1 MDESRI
7 AATLAVLTEILTM
20 TVSKLSNCA
29 AIFAVSVLSALSSV
43 SEAARIK
50 DIAALSAARPNQLL
64 GYGLVVGLQGTGDG
78 KDISFTIQTLRE
90 TLNRMGASV
99 DGPLSSYD
107 LTPTAV
113 KDFKV
118 ENVAAVMVT
127 AELPA
132 FSKPGQK
139 IDVNVAAVAKAKSLR
154 GGVLLMTSMRGPDGQ
169 TYAVAQGPLA
179 ASGFSADAAG
189 SSVAVGVSTSA
200 RIPGGAIVEREV
212 EGPLNVGDHV
222 TLNLSAPDFATSAR
236 IMKAINTQFGEG
248 TAAAVD
254 AASVKVRAPF
264 APDARVAF
272 IGMLEE
278 LDVDASLPPARVVVN
293 SRTGTV
299 VISSNVRV
307 RAAAVSQGDI
317 TVTVDATNEVSQPGP
332 FSPGGTTTPVQN
344 ARVSINQENKKM
356 VLFQPGAELRQ
367 IVNAV
372 NEIGA
377 SPTALISILEA
388 LKRAD
393 ALQAELIVI

>member
-1 MDESRI
+1 MYIKARFRI
-7 AATLAVLTEILTM
+7 ALTAFL
-20 TVSKLSNCA
+20 LS
-29 AIFAVSVLSALSSV
+29 LSSAA
-43 SEAARIK
+43 SAPAEAARIK
-50 DIAALSAARPNQLL
+50 DIAALSAARPNQLI

-90 TLNRMGASV
+90 TLARMGASV

-107 LTPTAV
+107 LDPTSV

-132 FSKPGQK
+132 FAKPGQK
-139 IDVNVAAVAKAKSLR
+139 VDVNVAAIAKSKSLR
-154 GGVLLMTSMRGPDGQ
+154 GGLLLMTRMRGADGA

-200 RIPGGAIVEREV
+200 RIPGGALVEREV

-222 TLNLSAPDFATSAR
+222 TLNLAAPDFATSAR
-236 IMKAINTQFGEG
+236 IMKAINDRFGEG
-248 TAAAVD
+248 VAAAVD
-254 AASVKVRAPF
+254 AVSVKVRAPL
-264 APDARVAF
+264 APEARVAF
-272 IGMLEE
+272 VGMLEE
-278 LDVDASLPPARVVVN
+278 LEIETSEPSARVVVN

-307 RAAAVSQGDI
+307 KAAAISQGDI
-317 TVTVDATNEVSQPGP
+317 TVTVEATNEVSQPGP
-332 FSPGGTTTPVQN
+332 FSRGGVTTPIEN
-344 ARVSINQENKKM
+344 AEITVSEDNKKM
-356 VLFQPGAELRQ
+356 VLFKPGAELRQ
-367 IVNAV
+367 IVNAI

-388 LKRAD
+388 LKQAG

>member
-1 MDESRI
+1 MFFSNRTFNFFTALLI
-7 AATLAVLTEILTM
+7 SFWSAAFTPA
-20 TVSKLSNCA
+20 
-29 AIFAVSVLSALSSV
+29 
-43 SEAARIK
+43 EAARIK
-50 DIAALSAARPNQLL
+50 DIAALSAARPNQLI

-90 TLNRMGASV
+90 TLARMGASV

-107 LTPTAV
+107 LDPTAV

-132 FSKPGQK
+132 FAKPGQK
-139 IDVNVAAVAKAKSLR
+139 VDVNVAAIAKAKSLR
-154 GGVLLMTSMRGPDGQ
+154 GGLLLMTRMRGADGQ

-200 RIPGGAIVEREV
+200 RIPGGALVEREV

-222 TLNLSAPDFATSAR
+222 TLNLISPDFATSAR
-236 IMKAINTQFGEG
+236 IMKAINNQFGEG
-248 TAAAVD
+248 TAAATD
-254 AASVKVRAPF
+254 AVSVKVRAPT
-264 APDARVAF
+264 APEDRVAF
-272 IGMLEE
+272 VGMLEE
-278 LDVDASLPPARVVVN
+278 LEIDTSDPPARIVVN

-307 RAAAVSQGDI
+307 KAAAVSQGDI
-317 TVTVDATNEVSQPGP
+317 TVTVEATNEVSQPEP
-332 FSPGGTTTPVQN
+332 FSRGGTTTPVQN
-344 ARVSINQENKKM
+344 ADVSISEENKKM
-356 VLFQPGAELRQ
+356 VLFKPGAELRQ

-388 LKRAD
+388 LKQAG

>member
-1 MDESRI
+1 MSHCSTVIRMLVLAI
-7 AATLAVLTEILTM
+7 AMVI
-20 TVSKLSNCA
+20 
-29 AIFAVSVLSALSSV
+29 SALSAPL
-43 SEAARIK
+43 EAARIK

-90 TLNRMGASV
+90 TLARMGASV

-107 LTPTAV
+107 LGPESV

-132 FSKPGQK
+132 FAKPGQK
-139 IDVNVAAVAKAKSLR
+139 IDVNVAAIAKAKSLR
-154 GGVLLMTSMRGPDGQ
+154 GGILLMTRMRGPDGQ

-179 ASGFSADAAG
+179 ASGFTADAAG
-189 SSVAVGVSTSA
+189 SSVAVGVATSA
-200 RIPGGAIVEREV
+200 RIPGGALVEREV
-212 EGPLNVGDHV
+212 EGPLNLGEFV
-222 TLNLSAPDFATSAR
+222 TLNLAAPDFATSAR
-236 IMKAINTQFGEG
+236 VMQAINSEFGEG

-254 AASVKVRAPF
+254 AVSIKVRAPL
-264 APDARVAF
+264 APEARVAF
-272 IGMLEE
+272 VGLLEE
-278 LDVDASLPPARVVVN
+278 LNVDTAEPPARVVVN

-299 VISSNVRV
+299 VISRNVLV
-307 RAAAVSQGDI
+307 KAAAVSQGDI
-317 TVTVDATNEVSQPGP
+317 SVTVDATNEISQPGAFAP
-332 FSPGGTTTPVQN
+332 QNAQTAGVQN
-344 ARVSINQENKKM
+344 AQITVSEERKNM
-356 VLFQPGAELRQ
+356 VLFKPGTELRQ

-388 LKRAD
+388 LQRAG

>member
-1 MDESRI
+1 MIFSNRFLNFI
-7 AATLAVLTEILTM
+7 AVLLISFWSTAF
-20 TVSKLSNCA
+20 VPA
-29 AIFAVSVLSALSSV
+29 
-43 SEAARIK
+43 EAARIK
-50 DIAALSAARPNQLL
+50 DIAALSAARPNQLI

-90 TLNRMGASV
+90 TLARMGASV

-107 LTPTAV
+107 LDPTAV

-132 FSKPGQK
+132 FAKPGQK
-139 IDVNVAAVAKAKSLR
+139 VDVNVAAIAKAKSLR
-154 GGVLLMTSMRGPDGQ
+154 GGLLLMTRMRGADGQ

-200 RIPGGAIVEREV
+200 RIPGGALVEREV

-222 TLNLSAPDFATSAR
+222 TLNLTSPDFATSAR

-248 TAAAVD
+248 TAAATD
-254 AASVKVRAPF
+254 AVSVKVRAPM
-264 APDARVAF
+264 APEARVAF

-278 LDVDASLPPARVVVN
+278 LEVDASDPPARVVVN

-299 VISSNVRV
+299 VISANVRV
-307 RAAAVSQGDI
+307 KAAAVSQGDI
-317 TVTVDATNEVSQPGP
+317 TVTVEATNEVSQPEP
-332 FSPGGTTTPVQN
+332 FSRGGTTTPIQN
-344 ARVSINQENKKM
+344 AQVAINEDNKKM
-356 VLFQPGAELRQ
+356 VLFKPGAELRQ

-388 LKRAD
+388 LKQAG

>member
-1 MDESRI
+1 MKISAQLR
-7 AATLAVLTEILTM
+7 TTCAVFL
-20 TVSKLSNCA
+20 LSLSSA
-29 AIFAVSVLSALSSV
+29 AIAPA
-43 SEAARIK
+43 EAARIK
-50 DIAALSAARPNQLL
+50 DIAALSAARPNQLI

-90 TLNRMGASV
+90 TLARMGASV

-107 LTPTAV
+107 LDPTAV

-132 FSKPGQK
+132 FAKPGQK
-139 IDVNVAAVAKAKSLR
+139 VDVNVAAIAKSKSLR
-154 GGVLLMTSMRGPDGQ
+154 GGLLLMTRMRGADGA

-200 RIPGGAIVEREV
+200 RIPGGALVEREV

-222 TLNLSAPDFATSAR
+222 TLNLAAPDFATSAR
-236 IMKAINTQFGEG
+236 IMKAINDRFGEG
-248 TAAAVD
+248 VAAAVD
-254 AASVKVRAPF
+254 AVSVKVRAPL
-264 APDARVAF
+264 APEARVAF
-272 IGMLEE
+272 VGMLEE
-278 LDVDASLPPARVVVN
+278 LEIETSEPSARVVVN

-307 RAAAVSQGDI
+307 KAAAISQGDI
-317 TVTVDATNEVSQPGP
+317 TVTVEATNEVSQPEP
-332 FSPGGTTTPVQN
+332 FSRNGVTTPIQN
-344 ARVSINQENKKM
+344 AEVTVSEDNKKM
-356 VLFQPGAELRQ
+356 VLFKPGAELRQ
-367 IVNAV
+367 IVNAI

-388 LKRAD
+388 LKQAG

>member
-1 MDESRI
+1 MLTSAQLR
-7 AATLAVLTEILTM
+7 TTFTVLL
-20 TVSKLSNCA
+20 LS
-29 AIFAVSVLSALSSV
+29 LSSAAMAPA
-43 SEAARIK
+43 EAARIK
-50 DIAALSAARPNQLL
+50 DIASLSAARPNQLI

-90 TLNRMGASV
+90 TLARMGASV

-107 LTPTAV
+107 LDPTAV

-132 FSKPGQK
+132 FAKPGQK
-139 IDVNVAAVAKAKSLR
+139 VDINVAAIAKAKSLR
-154 GGVLLMTSMRGPDGQ
+154 GGLLLMTRMRGADGQ
-169 TYAVAQGPLA
+169 TYAIAQGPLA

-200 RIPGGAIVEREV
+200 RIPGGALVEREV
-212 EGPLNVGDHV
+212 DGPLNVGEHV
-222 TLNLSAPDFATSAR
+222 TLNLASPDFATSAR
-236 IMKAINTQFGEG
+236 IMKAINDQFGEG

-254 AASVKVRAPF
+254 AVSVKVRAPA
-264 APDARVAF
+264 APEARVAF
-272 IGMLEE
+272 VGLLEE
-278 LDVDASLPPARVVVN
+278 LEVDASEPSARVVVN

-307 RAAAVSQGDI
+307 KAAAISQGDI
-317 TVTVDATNEVSQPGP
+317 TVTVEATNEVSQPEA
-332 FSPGGTTTPVQN
+332 FSRGGTTTPIQN
-344 ARVSINQENKKM
+344 AQVTVSEDNKKM
-356 VLFQPGAELRQ
+356 VLFKPGAELRQ
-367 IVNAV
+367 IVNAI

-388 LKRAD
+388 LKQAG

>member
-1 MDESRI
+1 MFFSNRVRNFFTVLLI
-7 AATLAVLTEILTM
+7 SLWSAAFVPA
-20 TVSKLSNCA
+20 
-29 AIFAVSVLSALSSV
+29 
-43 SEAARIK
+43 EAARIK
-50 DIAALSAARPNQLL
+50 DIAALSAARPNQLI

-90 TLNRMGASV
+90 TLARMGASV

-107 LTPTAV
+107 LDPTAV

-132 FSKPGQK
+132 FAKPGQK
-139 IDVNVAAVAKAKSLR
+139 VDVNVAAIAKAKSLR
-154 GGVLLMTSMRGPDGQ
+154 GGSLLMTRMRGADGQ

-200 RIPGGAIVEREV
+200 RIPGGALVEREV

-222 TLNLSAPDFATSAR
+222 TLNLISPDFATSAR
-236 IMKAINTQFGEG
+236 IMKAINAEFGEG
-248 TAAAVD
+248 TAASTDAV
-254 AASVKVRAPF
+254 SVKIRAPTT
-264 APDARVAF
+264 PEARVAF

-278 LDVDASLPPARVVVN
+278 LEIDASEPPARVVVN

-307 RAAAVSQGDI
+307 KAAAVSQGDI
-317 TVTVDATNEVSQPGP
+317 TVTVEATNEVSQPEP
-332 FSPGGTTTPVQN
+332 FSRGGTTTPVQN
-344 ARVSINQENKKM
+344 ADITISEENKKM
-356 VLFQPGAELRQ
+356 VLFKPGAELRQ

-388 LKRAD
+388 LKQAG

>member
-1 MDESRI
+1 MFFSNRWFNFF
-7 AATLAVLTEILTM
+7 AVLLTSLWS
-20 TVSKLSNCA
+20 TVFVPA
-29 AIFAVSVLSALSSV
+29 
-43 SEAARIK
+43 EAARIK
-50 DIAALSAARPNQLL
+50 DIAALSAARPNQLI

-90 TLNRMGASV
+90 TLARMGASV

-107 LTPTAV
+107 LDPTAV

-132 FSKPGQK
+132 FAKPGQK
-139 IDVNVAAVAKAKSLR
+139 VDVNVAAIAKAKSLR
-154 GGVLLMTSMRGPDGQ
+154 GGLLLMTRMRGADGQ
-169 TYAVAQGPLA
+169 TYAIAQGPLA

-200 RIPGGAIVEREV
+200 RIPGGALVEREV
-212 EGPLNVGDHV
+212 EGPLNVGEYV
-222 TLNLSAPDFATSAR
+222 TLNLVSPDFATSAR
-236 IMKAINTQFGEG
+236 IMKVINAQFGEG
-248 TAAAVD
+248 TAAATD
-254 AASVKVRAPF
+254 AVSVKVRAPT
-264 APDARVAF
+264 APEARVAF
-272 IGMLEE
+272 VGMLEE
-278 LDVDASLPPARVVVN
+278 LEVDASEPPARVVVN

-307 RAAAVSQGDI
+307 KAAAVSQGNI
-317 TVTVDATNEVSQPGP
+317 TVTVEATNEVSQPEP
-332 FSPGGTTTPVQN
+332 FSRGGTTTPVQN
-344 ARVSINQENKKM
+344 ADVTISEENKQM
-356 VLFQPGAELRQ
+356 VLFKPGAELRQ

-388 LKRAD
+388 LKQAG

>member
-1 MDESRI
+1 MYIKARFRI
-7 AATLAVLTEILTM
+7 ALTVFL
-20 TVSKLSNCA
+20 LS
-29 AIFAVSVLSALSSV
+29 LSSAA
-43 SEAARIK
+43 SAPAEAARIK
-50 DIAALSAARPNQLL
+50 DIAALSAARPNQLI

-90 TLNRMGASV
+90 TLARMGASV

-107 LTPTAV
+107 LDPTSV

-132 FSKPGQK
+132 FAKPGQK
-139 IDVNVAAVAKAKSLR
+139 VDVNVAAIAKSKSLR
-154 GGVLLMTSMRGPDGQ
+154 GGLLLMTRMRGADGA

-200 RIPGGAIVEREV
+200 RIPGGALVEREV

-222 TLNLSAPDFATSAR
+222 TLNLAAPDFATSAR
-236 IMKAINTQFGEG
+236 IMKAINDRFGEG
-248 TAAAVD
+248 VAAAVD
-254 AASVKVRAPF
+254 AVSVKVRAPL
-264 APDARVAF
+264 APEARVAF
-272 IGMLEE
+272 VGMLEE
-278 LDVDASLPPARVVVN
+278 LEIETSEPSARVVVN

-307 RAAAVSQGDI
+307 KAAAISQGDI
-317 TVTVDATNEVSQPGP
+317 TVTVEATNEVSQPEA
-332 FSPGGTTTPVQN
+332 FSRGGTTTPIQN
-344 ARVSINQENKKM
+344 AQVTVSEDNKKM
-356 VLFQPGAELRQ
+356 VLFKPGAELRQ
-367 IVNAV
+367 IVNAI

-388 LKRAD
+388 LKQAG

>member
-1 MDESRI
+1 
-7 AATLAVLTEILTM
+7 
-20 TVSKLSNCA
+20 
-29 AIFAVSVLSALSSV
+29 
-43 SEAARIK
+43 
-50 DIAALSAARPNQLL
+50 
-64 GYGLVVGLQGTGDG
+64 
-78 KDISFTIQTLRE
+78 
-90 TLNRMGASV
+90 MGASV

-107 LTPTAV
+107 LDPTAV

-132 FSKPGQK
+132 FAKPGQK
-139 IDVNVAAVAKAKSLR
+139 IDVNVAAIAKAKSLR
-154 GGVLLMTSMRGPDGQ
+154 GGLLLMTRMRGPDGE
-169 TYAVAQGPLA
+169 TYAVAQGPLS

-189 SSVAVGVSTSA
+189 SSVAVGVATSA
-200 RIPGGAIVEREV
+200 RIPGGALVEREV

-222 TLNLSAPDFATSAR
+222 TLNLTNPDFATSAR
-236 IMKAINTQFGEG
+236 IMKAINAQFGDG
-248 TAAAVD
+248 VAAAVD
-254 AASVKVRAPF
+254 AVSVKVRAPT
-264 APDARVAF
+264 APEARVAF
-272 IGMLEE
+272 VGLLEE
-278 LDVDASLPPARVVVN
+278 IDVDAAEPPARVVVN

-317 TVTVDATNEVSQPGP
+317 TVTVEATNEVSQPEP
-332 FSPGGTTTPVQN
+332 FSRGGTTTPVQN
-344 ARVSINQENKKM
+344 ADITVTEENKKM
-356 VLFQPGAELRQ
+356 VLFKPGAELRQ

-388 LKRAD
+388 LQRAG

>member
-1 MDESRI
+1 MFF
-7 AATLAVLTEILTM
+7 
-20 TVSKLSNCA
+20 SNRA
-29 AIFAVSVLSALSSV
+29 FNFFSVLLISFWSAAFTPA
-43 SEAARIK
+43 EAARIK
-50 DIAALSAARPNQLL
+50 DIAALSAARPNQLI

-90 TLNRMGASV
+90 TLARMGASV

-107 LTPTAV
+107 LDPTAV

-132 FSKPGQK
+132 FAKPGQK
-139 IDVNVAAVAKAKSLR
+139 VDVNVAAIAKAKSLR
-154 GGVLLMTSMRGPDGQ
+154 GGLLLMTRMRGADGQ

-200 RIPGGAIVEREV
+200 RIPGGALVEREV

-222 TLNLSAPDFATSAR
+222 TLNLISPDFATSAR
-236 IMKAINTQFGEG
+236 IMKAINNQFGEG
-248 TAAAVD
+248 TAAATD
-254 AASVKVRAPF
+254 AVSVKVRAPT
-264 APDARVAF
+264 APEDRVAF
-272 IGMLEE
+272 VGMLEE
-278 LDVDASLPPARVVVN
+278 LEIDTSDPPARIVVN

-307 RAAAVSQGDI
+307 KAAAVSQGDI
-317 TVTVDATNEVSQPGP
+317 TVTVEATNEVSQPEP
-332 FSPGGTTTPVQN
+332 FSRGGTTTPVQN
-344 ARVSINQENKKM
+344 ADVSISEENKKM
-356 VLFQPGAELRQ
+356 VLFKPGAELRQ

-388 LKRAD
+388 LKQAG

>member
-1 MDESRI
+1 MFFSNRWFNFF
-7 AATLAVLTEILTM
+7 AVLLISL
-20 TVSKLSNCA
+20 LSTA
-29 AIFAVSVLSALSSV
+29 FVPA
-43 SEAARIK
+43 EAARIK
-50 DIAALSAARPNQLL
+50 DIAALSAARPNQLI

-90 TLNRMGASV
+90 TLARMGASV

-107 LTPTAV
+107 LNPTAV

-127 AELPA
+127 AELPVFA
-132 FSKPGQK
+132 KPGQK
-139 IDVNVAAVAKAKSLR
+139 VDVNVAAIAKAKSLR
-154 GGVLLMTSMRGPDGQ
+154 GGLLLMTRMRGADGQ

-200 RIPGGAIVEREV
+200 RIPGGALVEREV

-222 TLNLSAPDFATSAR
+222 TLNLISPDFATSAR
-236 IMKAINTQFGEG
+236 IMKAINNQFGEG
-248 TAAAVD
+248 TAASTDAV
-254 AASVKVRAPF
+254 SVKVRAPT
-264 APDARVAF
+264 APEDRVAF
-272 IGMLEE
+272 VGMLEE
-278 LDVDASLPPARVVVN
+278 LEVDASEPPARIVVN

-307 RAAAVSQGDI
+307 KAAAVSQGDI
-317 TVTVDATNEVSQPGP
+317 TVTVDATNEVSQPEP
-332 FSPGGTTTPVQN
+332 FSRGGTTTPIQN
-344 ARVSINQENKKM
+344 AQVAIDEENKKM
-356 VLFQPGAELRQ
+356 VLFKPGAELRQ

-388 LKRAD
+388 LKQAG

>member
-1 MDESRI
+1 MLFKNRFWNFV
-7 AATLAVLTEILTM
+7 TVLL
-20 TVSKLSNCA
+20 LSYLSA
-29 AIFAVSVLSALSSV
+29 AIVPA
-43 SEAARIK
+43 EAARIK
-50 DIAALSAARPNQLL
+50 DIASLAAARPNQLI

-90 TLNRMGASV
+90 TLARMGASV

-107 LTPTAV
+107 LDPTAV

-132 FSKPGQK
+132 FAKPGQK
-139 IDVNVAAVAKAKSLR
+139 IDVNVAAIAKAKSLR
-154 GGVLLMTSMRGPDGQ
+154 GGLLLMTRMRGADGQ

-200 RIPGGAIVEREV
+200 RIPGGALVEREV
-212 EGPLNVGDHV
+212 EGPLNLGDHV
-222 TLNLSAPDFATSAR
+222 TLNLASPDFATSAR
-236 IMKAINTQFGEG
+236 IMKAINSQFGEG

-254 AASVKVRAPF
+254 AVSVKIRAP
-264 APDARVAF
+264 ATPEERVAF
-272 IGMLEE
+272 VGLLEE
-278 LDVDASLPPARVVVN
+278 LEIDASEPPARVVVN

-299 VISSNVRV
+299 VSSSNVRV
-307 RAAAVSQGDI
+307 KAAAVSQGDI
-317 TVTVDATNEVSQPGP
+317 TVTVEATNEVSQPEP
-332 FSPGGTTTPVQN
+332 FSRGGTTTPVQN
-344 ARVSINQENKKM
+344 AQVAINEDNKKM
-356 VLFQPGAELRQ
+356 VLFKPGAELRQ

-388 LKRAD
+388 LKQAG

>member
-1 MDESRI
+1 M
-7 AATLAVLTEILTM
+7 
-20 TVSKLSNCA
+20 KLSEKTCSA
-29 AIFAVSVLSALSSV
+29 VFALVITVVSVLLPTA
-43 SEAARIK
+43 EAARIK

-90 TLNRMGASV
+90 TLARMGTSV

-107 LTPTAV
+107 LDPVSV

-132 FSKPGQK
+132 FAKPGQK
-139 IDVNVAAVAKAKSLR
+139 IDVNVAAIAKAKSLR
-154 GGVLLMTSMRGPDGQ
+154 GGVLLMTRMRGPDGQ

-179 ASGFSADAAG
+179 ASGFTADAAG
-189 SSVAVGVSTSA
+189 SSVAVGVATSA
-200 RIPGGAIVEREV
+200 RIPGGALVEREV
-212 EGPLNVGDHV
+212 EGPLNAGDFV
-222 TLNLSAPDFATSAR
+222 TLNLTAPDFATSAR
-236 IMKAINTQFGEG
+236 VMQAINNQFGDG

-254 AASVKVRAPF
+254 AVSIKVRAPTT
-264 APDARVAF
+264 PEARVAF
-272 IGMLEE
+272 VGLLEE
-278 LDVDASLPPARVVVN
+278 LDVDAAEPPARVVVN

-299 VISSNVRV
+299 VISRNVIV
-307 RAAAVSQGDI
+307 KAAAVSQGDI
-317 TVTVDATNEVSQPGP
+317 SVTVDATNEVSQPGP
-332 FSPGGTTTPVQN
+332 FAPNNAQTTPVQN
-344 ARVSINQENKKM
+344 AQITVTEENKNM
-356 VLFQPGAELRQ
+356 VLFKPGAELRQ

-388 LKRAD
+388 LQRAG

>member
-1 MDESRI
+1 
-7 AATLAVLTEILTM
+7 M

-29 AIFAVSVLSALSSV
+29 AIFAVSVLSAVSSV

-222 TLNLSAPDFATSAR
+222 TLNLSSPDFATSAR

-272 IGMLEE
+272 VGMLEE

-332 FSPGGTTTPVQN
+332 FSPGGTTAPVQN

>member
-1 MDESRI
+1 MKKKSRI
-7 AATLAVLTEILTM
+7 KKLILTM
-20 TVSKLSNCA
+20 
-29 AIFAVSVLSALSSV
+29 ALSFLPALHPV

-50 DIAALSAARPNQLL
+50 DIASLSAARPNQLI

-78 KDISFTIQTLRE
+78 KDISFTIQSLRE
-90 TLNRMGASV
+90 MLARMGASV

-107 LTPTAV
+107 LGPTSV

-118 ENVAAVMVT
+118 DNVAAVMVT

-132 FSKPGQK
+132 FAKPGQK
-139 IDVNVAAVAKAKSLR
+139 IDVNVAAIAKAKSLR
-154 GGVLLMTSMRGPDGQ
+154 GGVLLMTRMRGPDSE

-189 SSVAVGVSTSA
+189 SSVAVGVATSA
-200 RIPGGAIVEREV
+200 RIPGGALVEREV
-212 EGPLNVGDHV
+212 EGSLNSGDHI
-222 TLNLSAPDFATSAR
+222 TLNLASADFATSAR

-248 TAAAVD
+248 VAAAMD
-254 AASVKVRAPF
+254 AVSVKVRAPS
-264 APDARVAF
+264 APEARVAF
-272 IGMLEE
+272 VGLLEE
-278 LDVDASLPPARVVVN
+278 LDVDAAEPPARIVVN

-299 VISSNVRV
+299 VISANVRV
-307 RAAAVSQGDI
+307 KAAAVSQGDI
-317 TVTVDATNEVSQPGP
+317 TVSVEATNEVSQPEAL
-332 FSPGGTTTPVQN
+332 SRGGTTTPVQN
-344 ARVSINQENKKM
+344 ADVSISEENKKM
-356 VLFQPGAELRQ
+356 VLFKPGAELRQ

-388 LKRAD
+388 LQRAG

>member
-1 MDESRI
+1 MNLRTI
-7 AATLAVLTEILTM
+7 CLTILTA
-20 TVSKLSNCA
+20 SL
-29 AIFAVSVLSALSSV
+29 SVLGAWPNPV
-43 SEAARIK
+43 EAARIK

-90 TLNRMGASV
+90 TLSRMGASV

-107 LTPTAV
+107 LDPTAV

-132 FSKPGQK
+132 FAKPGQK
-139 IDVNVAAVAKAKSLR
+139 IDVNVAAIAKAKSLR
-154 GGVLLMTSMRGPDGQ
+154 GGVLLMTRLRGPDGE

-179 ASGFSADAAG
+179 ASGFTADAAG

-200 RIPGGAIVEREV
+200 RIPGGALVEREV
-212 EGPLNVGDHV
+212 EGPLNVGEFV
-222 TLNLSAPDFATSAR
+222 TLNLTSPDFATSAR
-236 IMKAINTQFGEG
+236 VMQAINNQFGEG
-248 TAAAVD
+248 TAASLDAV
-254 AASVKVRAPF
+254 SVKVRAPM

-272 IGMLEE
+272 VGLLEE
-278 LDVDASLPPARVVVN
+278 LDVDAAEPPARVVVN

-299 VISSNVRV
+299 VISRNVMV
-307 RAAAVSQGDI
+307 KAAAVSQGDI
-317 TVTVDATNEVSQPGP
+317 SVTVEATNEVSQPGAFAP
-332 FSPGGTTTPVQN
+332 ANAETTPVQN
-344 ARVSINQENKKM
+344 AAITVTEESKKM
-356 VLFQPGAELRQ
+356 VLFKPGAELRQ

-388 LKRAD
+388 LQRAG

>member
-1 MDESRI
+1 MFFSNRWFNFF
-7 AATLAVLTEILTM
+7 TVLLISFWSTAF
-20 TVSKLSNCA
+20 VPA
-29 AIFAVSVLSALSSV
+29 
-43 SEAARIK
+43 EAARIK
-50 DIAALSAARPNQLL
+50 DIAALSAARPNQLI

-90 TLNRMGASV
+90 TLARMGASV

-107 LTPTAV
+107 LNPTAV

-132 FSKPGQK
+132 FAKPGQK
-139 IDVNVAAVAKAKSLR
+139 VDVNVAAIAKAKSLR
-154 GGVLLMTSMRGPDGQ
+154 GGLLLMTRMRGADGQ

-200 RIPGGAIVEREV
+200 RIPGGALVEREV
-212 EGPLNVGDHV
+212 EGPLNVGEHV
-222 TLNLSAPDFATSAR
+222 TLNLISPDFATSAR

-248 TAAAVD
+248 TAAATD
-254 AASVKVRAPF
+254 AVSVKVRAPT
-264 APDARVAF
+264 APEARVAF
-272 IGMLEE
+272 VGMLEE
-278 LDVDASLPPARVVVN
+278 LEIDTSEPPARIVVN

-317 TVTVDATNEVSQPGP
+317 TVTVEATNEVSQPEP
-332 FSPGGTTTPVQN
+332 FSRGGTTTPVQN
-344 ARVSINQENKKM
+344 ADVSISEENKKM
-356 VLFQPGAELRQ
+356 VLFKPGAELRQ

-372 NEIGA
+372 NEVGA

-388 LKRAD
+388 LKQAG

>member
-1 MDESRI
+1 MKISAQLRT
-7 AATLAVLTEILTM
+7 ACAVFL
-20 TVSKLSNCA
+20 LSLSSA
-29 AIFAVSVLSALSSV
+29 AIAPA
-43 SEAARIK
+43 EAARIK
-50 DIAALSAARPNQLL
+50 DIAALSAARPNQLI

-90 TLNRMGASV
+90 TLARMGASV

-107 LTPTAV
+107 LDPTAV

-118 ENVAAVMVT
+118 ENVAAVVT

-132 FSKPGQK
+132 FAKPGQK
-139 IDVNVAAVAKAKSLR
+139 VDVNVAAIAKSKSLR
-154 GGVLLMTSMRGPDGQ
+154 GGLLLMTRMRGADGA

-200 RIPGGAIVEREV
+200 RIPGGALVEREV

-222 TLNLSAPDFATSAR
+222 TLNLAAPDFATSAR
-236 IMKAINTQFGEG
+236 IMKAINDRFGEG
-248 TAAAVD
+248 VAAAVD
-254 AASVKVRAPF
+254 AVSVKVRAPL
-264 APDARVAF
+264 APEARVAF
-272 IGMLEE
+272 VGMLEE
-278 LDVDASLPPARVVVN
+278 LEIETSEPSARVVVN

-307 RAAAVSQGDI
+307 KAAAISQGDI
-317 TVTVDATNEVSQPGP
+317 TVTVEATNEVSQPEP
-332 FSPGGTTTPVQN
+332 FSRNGVTTPIQN
-344 ARVSINQENKKM
+344 AEVTVSEDNKKM
-356 VLFQPGAELRQ
+356 VLFKPGAELRQ
-367 IVNAV
+367 IVNAI

-388 LKRAD
+388 LKQAG

>member
-1 MDESRI
+1 LI
-7 AATLAVLTEILTM
+7 
-20 TVSKLSNCA
+20 
-29 AIFAVSVLSALSSV
+29 
-43 SEAARIK
+43 
-50 DIAALSAARPNQLL
+50 

-90 TLNRMGASV
+90 TLARLGASV

-107 LTPTAV
+107 LSPESV

-132 FSKPGQK
+132 FAKPGQK
-139 IDVNVAAVAKAKSLR
+139 VDVNVAAIAKSKSLR
-154 GGVLLMTSMRGPDGQ
+154 GGLLLMTRMRGADGA

-200 RIPGGAIVEREV
+200 RIPGGALVEREV

-222 TLNLSAPDFATSAR
+222 TLNLAAPDFATSAR
-236 IMKAINTQFGEG
+236 IMKAINDRFGEG
-248 TAAAVD
+248 VAAAMDSV
-254 AASVKVRAPF
+254 SVKVRAPL
-264 APDARVAF
+264 APEARVAF

-278 LDVDASLPPARVVVN
+278 LEIETSEPSARVVVN

-307 RAAAVSQGDI
+307 KAAAISQGDI
-317 TVTVDATNEVSQPGP
+317 TITVDATNEVSQPEP
-332 FSPGGTTTPVQN
+332 FSRGGVTTPIQN
-344 ARVSINQENKKM
+344 AQVTVSEDNKKM
-356 VLFQPGAELRQ
+356 VLFKPGAELRQ
-367 IVNAV
+367 IVNAI

-388 LKRAD
+388 LKQSG

>member
-1 MDESRI
+1 MFFSNRVRNFFTVLLI
-7 AATLAVLTEILTM
+7 SLWSAAFVPA
-20 TVSKLSNCA
+20 
-29 AIFAVSVLSALSSV
+29 
-43 SEAARIK
+43 EAARIK
-50 DIAALSAARPNQLL
+50 DIAALSAARPNQLI

-90 TLNRMGASV
+90 TLARMGASV

-107 LTPTAV
+107 LDPTAV

-132 FSKPGQK
+132 FAKPGQK
-139 IDVNVAAVAKAKSLR
+139 VDVNVAAIAKAKSLR
-154 GGVLLMTSMRGPDGQ
+154 GGLLLMTRMRGADGQ

-200 RIPGGAIVEREV
+200 RIPGGALVEREV

-222 TLNLSAPDFATSAR
+222 TLNLISPDFATSAR
-236 IMKAINTQFGEG
+236 IMKAINAEFGEG
-248 TAAAVD
+248 TAASTDAV
-254 AASVKVRAPF
+254 SVKILAPTT
-264 APDARVAF
+264 PEARVAF

-278 LDVDASLPPARVVVN
+278 LEIDASEPPARVVVN

-307 RAAAVSQGDI
+307 KAAAVSQGDI
-317 TVTVDATNEVSQPGP
+317 TVTVEATNEVSQPEP
-332 FSPGGTTTPVQN
+332 FSRGGTTTPVQN
-344 ARVSINQENKKM
+344 ADITISEENKKM
-356 VLFQPGAELRQ
+356 VLFKPGAELRQ

-388 LKRAD
+388 LKQAG